1 MLRYFILF
9 VTIGLVC
16 FLVGY
21 VCGCETN
28 KRKYSLFC
36 EKERTRTLRVYWENK
51 LEQNH
56 YNLEQYFCNRGWTKI
71 VIYGLGVEYEG
82 MMQFFDPTKLEQVIL
97 GDKNGEL
104 LSRKLKTKVYNIE
117 ELKNINFDAVVVS
130 SSIYYL
136 AIKKEFEDADIM
148 VPIISYEDLI
158 YNAGKEC

>member
-1 MLRYFILF
+1 
-9 VTIGLVC
+9 
-16 FLVGY
+16 
-21 VCGCETN
+21 
-28 KRKYSLFC
+28 
-36 EKERTRTLRVYWENK
+36 
-51 LEQNH
+51 
-56 YNLEQYFCNRGWTKI
+56 
-71 VIYGLGVEYEG
+71 
-82 MMQFFDPTKLEQVIL
+82 MQFFDPTKLEQVIL